1 VGNTPIIADGTTNSW
16 RVSKFGQ
23 YLQTLY
29 RTTILEF
36 INRFLTDFGYE
47 LSNYKIEQLLP
58 SSIIGIWWFFR
69 ATVDQLHMS
78 NNASHIFF
86 QCAIARFSDD
96 IRLNMESNQ
105 TTILVLLDF
114 SKAFDSVCHGLF
126 ILKLRQ
132 RYGFHATAAAL
143 VSSYLFPR
151 CQKVA
156 CDYVSYLATLVFLCI
171 SLFID
176 DMTEVLEFS
185 KYQMYA
191 NDLQVY
197 HSRPMREMLFEC
209 IC

>member
-1 VGNTPIIADGTTNSW
+1 V
-16 RVSKFGQ
+16 K
-23 YLQTLY
+23 
-29 RTTILEF
+29 
-36 INRFLTDFGYE
+36 
-47 LSNYKIEQLLP
+47 YKKKIH
-58 SSIIGIWWFFR
+58 SSFQSTFR
-69 ATVDQLHMS
+69 PGHSTAT
-78 NNASHIFF
+78 
-86 QCAIARFSDD
+86 AIARFSDD
-96 IRLNMESNQ
+96 ICLNMESNQ

-143 VSSYLFPR
+143 VSSYLFPW

-156 CDYVSYLATLVFLCI
+156 CGDYVSYLATLVAGGPQRSPISPLCI

-176 DMTEVLEFS
+176 DKTEVLEFS
-185 KYQMYA
+185 KYQMYT

-197 HSRPMREMLFEC
+197 HSRPMMREMLFEC